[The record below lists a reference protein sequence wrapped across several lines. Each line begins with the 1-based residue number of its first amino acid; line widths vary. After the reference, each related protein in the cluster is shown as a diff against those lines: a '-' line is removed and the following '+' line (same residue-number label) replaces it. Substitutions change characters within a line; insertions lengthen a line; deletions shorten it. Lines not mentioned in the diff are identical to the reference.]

1 MKKWVLYALILPCLC
16 KGGIIFT
23 PYNGDLTP
31 AFPSNEFTLDINN
44 DGTPEFKFSAVMDA
58 PLYSVDVR
66 GLGSEEILFPEAPGA
81 ISALAISHGTRIGSD
96 ELEGLARWETGIGI
110 LSHWDLQFPIGE
122 IKGGYFL
129 ETNAYIGIR
138 FQINENIHYGWIQ
151 VDNPFDVPGGT
162 LTGFAYETSPGVS
175 IIAGAVPEPSSTIL
189 FVIGFTGI
197 WILRKEKLSKL
208 SKGEC

>member
-1 MKKWVLYALILPCLC
+1 MKKWVLYAMILPCLC
-16 KGGIIFT
+16 KGDIIYT

-44 DGTPEFKFSAVMDA
+44 DGTPEFRFSAVMDA

-66 GLGSEEILFPEAPGA
+66 SLGSEEILFPEALGT
-81 ISALAISHGTRIGSD
+81 ISALAISRGNQIDSGELGGT
-96 ELEGLARWETGIGI
+96 ARWGTGIGI

-129 ETNAYIGIR
+129 ETNAFIGIR
-138 FQINENIHYGWIQ
+138 FQINGNIHYGWIQ

-162 LTGFAYETSPGVS
+162 VTGFAYETSPGVS
-175 IIAGAVPEPSSTIL
+175 IVAGAVPEPSS
-189 FVIGFTGI
+189 VIIFIIGAIGAWT
-197 WILRKEKLSKL
+197 LRRRINR
-208 SKGEC
+208 

>member
-1 MKKWVLYALILPCLC
+1 MILPCLC
-16 KGGIIFT
+16 KGDIIYT

-44 DGTPEFKFSAVMDA
+44 DGTPEFRFSAVMDA

-66 GLGSEEILFPEAPGA
+66 SLGSEEILFPEALGT
-81 ISALAISHGTRIGSD
+81 ISALAISRGNNIDSG
-96 ELEGLARWETGIGI
+96 ELEGNARWETGIGI

-138 FQINENIHYGWIQ
+138 FQINGNIHYGWIQ

-162 LTGFAYETSPGVS
+162 VTGFAYETSPGVS
-175 IIAGAVPEPSSTIL
+175 IIAGAIPEPSSAII
-189 FVIGFTGI
+189 FIIGAIGAWT
-197 WILRKEKLSKL
+197 LRRRINR
-208 SKGEC
+208 